1 MVGVWRGDI
10 VSVRRRDG
18 FGEKTPFVPRVD
30 ADEATIVGVGVEMD
44 RGDWAVAVIGLS
56 SQKFELREEVD
67 I

>member
-1 MVGVWRGDI
+1 MVGMWRGDI

-30 ADEATIVGVGVEMD
+30 ADEAAIVGVEMD

-56 SQKFELREEVD
+56 SQKLELREEVD